1 MPLSN
6 DRPHRRAHVA
16 CKACNA
22 RKVRC
27 TVTLSGPP
35 CANCAVDNVLCEI
48 QSRKRRRNTDLLPE
62 VPGSEAQDSPGP
74 SQHGQPT
81 PEVHTSQ
88 TESPQH
94 GTVVVA
100 TDYEQPQ
107 WERPGELD
115 GHTSPNQLPRAQNH
129 SPDVASRETIPVGHE
144 AAGYEAPPAP
154 SAEVHQPEHIE
165 SFDTPTS
172 SAIANDTSAWAETL
186 EEGESHVDR
195 VPFYPGDKRGPAFVI
210 DICNPQRST
219 NSNHA
224 FVAMPSMESLRPE
237 EIEYLRFKGCFSLP
251 PRELREAL
259 VRAYFHYNHP
269 FEPVLDPEDFF
280 NKYSKGHLSLLLLWS
295 MFVSAASF
303 IDDKLFAESF
313 YDSQLG
319 FKRTAYQRAKALYDA
334 DYEKNKLTLIQSVF
348 LMGHF
353 YANAEDRMGPWHWNG
368 IAISLS
374 HTIGL
379 HMLTSPAHEGI
390 QPSWRRLWWC
400 IYYREVW
407 LSLGQGRPMR
417 ISLDHCSTPMPGPY
431 DTSPVCPP
439 EYQYYLPEQLG
450 TLLGMWLGLIRVT
463 RVLGRILSTNY
474 AIKGA
479 KPSRNDI
486 ERDENEIR
494 ANWFPDG
501 KYDQNSVL
509 ASHLYQFRLHV
520 QAAIIALYRP
530 FLRETPHGVLEDHVD
545 SWQTLANNKVRA
557 AASDATSAV
566 NSMMAED
573 LIKYTQ
579 SVAILALGPP
589 MQVHLLEL
597 TSSRQSS
604 SQLARHNLALCMLAL
619 DGMRKSYISAD
630 AAYKLFDRARSMVE
644 KTRQEAEAASRERTA
659 VPETQGIETTRW
671 LDDSEGYDFASTG
684 IFSAFWTPFAT
695 FIPDDFS
702 GASS

>member
-1 MPLSN
+1 MLLSN
-6 DRPHRRAHVA
+6 ERPHRRAHVA

-35 CANCAVDNVLCEI
+35 CANCAVDNIVCEI
-48 QSRKRRRNTDLLPE
+48 QSRKRRRNTDLL
-62 VPGSEAQDSPGP
+62 SEMPTQDSPGP
-74 SQHGQPT
+74 SQLEQPT
-81 PEVHTSQ
+81 PEVPTSQ
-88 TESPQH
+88 SESPQQ

-100 TDYEQPQ
+100 TDYQPPQ
-107 WERPGELD
+107 WEQSGEID
-115 GHTSPNQLPRAQNH
+115 GNVSSSHLRRAQDH
-129 SPDVASRETIPVGHE
+129 SPDEASRVTITVDHEATGYETILAPVTE
-144 AAGYEAPPAP
+144 AN
-154 SAEVHQPEHIE
+154 HPEQIE
-165 SFDTPTS
+165 TFDTPAS
-172 SAIANDTSAWAETL
+172 SAIVNDTSAWAESL
-186 EEGESHVDR
+186 EEGEGHGDR
-195 VPFYPGDKRGPAFVI
+195 VPFYPGDKRGPAFII
-210 DICNPQRST
+210 DICKPQRLS

-237 EIEYLRFKGCFSLP
+237 EIQYLRFKGCFSLP
-251 PRELREAL
+251 SRVLREAL
-259 VRAYFHYNHP
+259 VKAYFYHAHP
-269 FEPVLDPEDFF
+269 FEPVLDPEDFL

-295 MFVSAASF
+295 MFVVAASF
-303 IDDKLFAESF
+303 VDDSLFAESF
-313 YDSQLG
+313 YDSQLA

-334 DYEKNKLTLIQSVF
+334 DYEKSKITLIQSVF

-379 HMLTSPAHEGI
+379 HMLTPPAREGI

-407 LSLGQGRPMR
+407 LSLGQGRPLR
-417 ISLDHCSTPMPGPY
+417 ISLDHCSTPMPGPC
-431 DTSPVCPP
+431 DTSPVCSP
-439 EYQYYLPEQLG
+439 EYQAYLPEQLG
-450 TLLGMWLGLIRVT
+450 TLLGMWLGLIRAT

-479 KPSRNDI
+479 KPSRDDI
-486 ERDENEIR
+486 ARDENEIR

-501 KYDQNSVL
+501 NYDQSPVL
-509 ASHLYQFRLHV
+509 ASHLYQFRLHI

-530 FLRETPHGVLEDHVD
+530 FLREPPQGVPADDVN
-545 SWQTLANNKVRA
+545 SWQTFANNKLRA

-573 LIKYTQ
+573 LIKFSQTIGVL
-579 SVAILALGPP
+579 SLGPP

-597 TSSRQSS
+597 TSSKQST
-604 SQLARHNLALCMLAL
+604 SQLAKHNLALCMLAL
-619 DGMRKSYISAD
+619 DEMRKSYISAD
-630 AAYKLFDRARSMVE
+630 AAYTLFDRARNMVE
-644 KTRQEAEAASRERTA
+644 KTRREGEAISRDPTV
-659 VPETQGIETTRW
+659 VPETQGIESAQW

-702 GASS
+702 GDSS